1 MTPRVVIVAQS
12 ASARFGG
19 EATLPLHYY
28 RILRRRG
35 VAAWLVVHERTKE
48 ELSSYFGA
56 DDHIVYVPDTK
67 WHRLAWRWSR
77 FLPDRVAGFTLG
89 MTMRLLTQ
97 VAQKRVIRRLL
108 RDDGANIVHQPTPVS
123 PKEPS
128 LMYGLGV
135 PVVFGPMNGGMNF
148 PPAFRHM
155 QGKLEALTMGVGRA
169 FSSFVNR
176 LLPGKRHAAVLL
188 VANRRTAEA
197 LPASV
202 SRHVVELV
210 ENGVDLSLWTD
221 TEAEPHRPAPSPAR
235 FVFMGRLVDWKAVDL
250 LLQAFAIAAA
260 QLPMTL
266 LIAGDGAERSAL
278 ESLARSLGIL
288 GKVPDE
294 IGKVYF
300 AGWRSQQECS
310 GILRDSDA
318 LVLPSL
324 YECGGAV
331 ILESMAM
338 GRPVIATNW
347 GGPADYL
354 DETCGILVEPASR
367 QSLIDGLTA
376 GMVRLSIFPNER
388 RSMGTCARTKIVQ
401 QYDWEIKVDR
411 MLEIYQQALQ
421 QSSQALRK

>member
-1 MTPRVVIVAQS
+1 
-12 ASARFGG
+12 
-19 EATLPLHYY
+19 
-28 RILRRRG
+28 
-35 VAAWLVVHERTKE
+35 
-48 ELSSYFGA
+48 
-56 DDHIVYVPDTK
+56 
-67 WHRLAWRWSR
+67 
-77 FLPDRVAGFTLG
+77 
-89 MTMRLLTQ
+89 
-97 VAQKRVIRRLL
+97 
-108 RDDGANIVHQPTPVS
+108 
-123 PKEPS
+123 
-128 LMYGLGV
+128 
-135 PVVFGPMNGGMNF
+135 MNF
-148 PPAFRHM
+148 PPAFQHM
-155 QGKLEALTMGVGRA
+155 QGKLEALTMSVGRT

-210 ENGVDLSLWTD
+210 ENGVDLSLWSD
-221 TEAEPHRPAPSPAR
+221 VESEPPRPAASPTR
-235 FVFMGRLVDWKAVDL
+235 IVFMGRLVDWKAVDL
-250 LLQAFAIAAA
+250 LLQAFARAAA
-260 QLPMTL
+260 QLPMAL

-300 AGWRSQQECS
+300 AGWRSQQECR

-338 GRPVIATNW
+338 ARPAIATKW

-354 DETCGILVEPASR
+354 DNSCGILVEPTSR
-367 QSLIDGLTA
+367 QSLIDGFA
-376 GMVRLSIFPNER
+376 SGMLRLASSPGER
-388 RSMGTCARTKIVQ
+388 QSMGLRGRAKVVE
-401 QYDWEIKVDR
+401 QYDWEVKVDR
-411 MLEIYQQALQ
+411 MLAIYQH
-421 QSSQALRK
+421 ALRQSPQVRRR